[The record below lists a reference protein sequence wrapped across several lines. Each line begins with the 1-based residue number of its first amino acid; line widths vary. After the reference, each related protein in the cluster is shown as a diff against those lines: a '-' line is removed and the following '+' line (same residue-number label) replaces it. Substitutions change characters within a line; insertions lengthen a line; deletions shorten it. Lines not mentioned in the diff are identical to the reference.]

1 MKISPK
7 RVAGVLF
14 LIVFVL
20 ILLDFVTQTLR
31 IYGGH
36 QNQLGFQRQ
45 FNLDEEN
52 NIPTWVSSS
61 MLLACSLL
69 LGLIGWAKRGAK
81 GPDARR
87 WLALAAIFLCL
98 SMDEGSSL
106 HEMTSPLGYAL
117 LQRTG
122 PLNSDVLF
130 YSWLPFGIAAI
141 AVIGFIYLPF
151 LRDLPKDT
159 RQRFLQAGCV
169 YISGAVITEMAAAA
183 VAYRGGVDNSL
194 LSAIEVATEE
204 GLEMLGIIAFV
215 YGLLMHLR
223 REDVSTAVLQ
233 RLLQLFKGDEAAAT
247 ATASVG
253 DFPGTV
259 RPPEKP
265 LLARVQSP
273 TALEP
278 LSLK

>member
-1 MKISPK
+1 
-7 RVAGVLF
+7 LF

-98 SMDEGSSL
+98 SMDEASSL
-106 HEMTSPLGYAL
+106 HEMTSLLGYAL

-122 PLNSDVLF
+122 PLNPDVFF

-159 RQRFLQAGCV
+159 RRRFLQAGCV

-183 VAYRGGVDNSL
+183 VAYRGGMDNSM

-233 RLLQLFKGDEAAAT
+233 RLLHLFEGGEAAAT

-259 RPPEKP
+259 RHPEKP
-265 LLARVQSP
+265 LIVRVQSP
-273 TALEP
+273 TAPEP